1 VAAIGPFWQAET
13 CSRPPAAP
21 TKRGLNRV
29 TVEDKPLR
37 IGIVAGEASGDIL
50 GAGLIA
56 ALEKRF
62 PKLEVEG
69 IAGPRMLAL
78 GAKSLFPM
86 ERLSVMG
93 LVEPLKRLPE
103 LLKIRRTLR
112 RHFIDNPPD
121 LFVGIDSPDFNL
133 TLEESLKAAGIPTV
147 HYVSP
152 SVWAWRRGRIRK
164 ITRAVDHMLTLL
176 PFEAGFYREQ
186 NVPVTFVGHPLAD
199 EIPLHT
205 DTAAARR
212 ELGFAREDRVIALL
226 PGSRG
231 GEVRLLGPLFLQTA
245 SWCQQ
250 HRPELKFVMPA
261 ANEQRLAE
269 LKTQLEAF
277 PDLPVTL
284 LEGNSHRALA
294 AADNVLIASGTATLE
309 TMLLKK
315 PMVVAYKM
323 AKFSYAIFSR
333 MLHTPWVA
341 LPNLLAQRELVPEIL
356 QDDATPENLGAALL
370 RYFDDPLLYDQ
381 LQREFDDLHQQ
392 LRCNASERAADAVCK
407 LLETETE
414 TANSNNHTL

>member
-1 VAAIGPFWQAET
+1 MTDYDNPV
-13 CSRPPAAP
+13 
-21 TKRGLNRV
+21 
-29 TVEDKPLR
+29 R

-56 ALEKRF
+56 ALQERI
-62 PKLEVEG
+62 PNLQVEG
-69 IAGPRMLAL
+69 IAGPRMLGL
-78 GAKSLFPM
+78 GAQSLFPM

-103 LLKIRRTLR
+103 LLRIRRTLR

-133 TLEESLKAAGIPTV
+133 SLEESLKTAGIPTV

-152 SVWAWRRGRIRK
+152 SVWAWRRGRIKK
-164 ITRAVDHMLTLL
+164 IARAVDHMLTLL
-176 PFEAGFYREQ
+176 PFEADFYREHQ
-186 NVPVTFVGHPLAD
+186 VPVTFVGHPLAD
-199 EIPLHT
+199 EIPLQV
-205 DTAAARR
+205 DTAAARE
-212 ELGFAREDRVIALL
+212 ELGFAPGGRVVALL

-231 GEVRLLGPLFLQTA
+231 GEVKLLGPLFLQA
-245 SWCQQ
+245 ARWCHQR
-250 HRPELKFVMPA
+250 RPELRFVLPA

-269 LKTQLEAF
+269 LKQLLENYG
-277 PDLPVTL
+277 DLPVTL
-284 LEGNSHRALA
+284 LDGNSHGAVS

-323 AKFSYAIFSR
+323 AGLSYAIFSR
-333 MLHTPWVA
+333 MLHTSWVS

-370 RYFDDPLLYDQ
+370 QFYDDPLLYDQ

-392 LRCNASERAADAVCK
+392 LRRNASARAADAVCQ
-407 LLETETE
+407 LIE
-414 TANSNNHTL
+414 AR